1 MFTFFEKFDNNN
13 IMKGLE
19 AFVLSENFQP
29 ISKSFSI
36 HRSGL
41 ETISAELKN
50 SILTITG
57 YNEKQM
63 PSFKQSFELSRN
75 LTSEDI
81 KIRYRRG
88 VIFVD
93 LMEKQDKPP
102 NSIQV
107 EILD

>member
-1 MFTFFEKFDNNN
+1 MLFTFFEKFDNDN
-13 IMKGLE
+13 IMEGLE
-19 AFVLSENFQP
+19 AFGLSNNFQP

-41 ETISAELKN
+41 ETISAELKDN
-50 SILTITG
+50 ILTIFG

-63 PSFKQSFELSRN
+63 LSFKQSFTLSH
-75 LTSEDI
+75 TIDSEDI
-81 KIRYRRG
+81 KLRYRRG

-93 LMEKQDKPP
+93 LKKKDKPP